1 MTDLAFNLIMDC
13 GQAML
18 ANGGEVFRAQDTME
32 IMARSFGIVDFHV
45 YVLTNGIFASAQ
57 NGTVSAVRHVPA
69 VSTNLGHVEAI
80 NAISRR
86 VADGELDLNSAQ
98 LEFERM
104 KRMPTLSPLYNCAA
118 ATMGAGCFA
127 MLFGGGL
134 PEMLVGALG
143 GLLASASS
151 CALSK
156 HHISRIFR
164 DMLSAIACTL
174 TALIAQ
180 LVYPAL
186 QVNFAIIGALMVLT
200 PGVAL
205 TMGVRDILNGDYL
218 SGSIRLLDALL
229 IAGSIAG
236 GVVLGW
242 IMARGFGGGV
252 MPVWTHYFAHFV
264 VAVIA
269 TISFGITFQMP
280 RRHYLACGLTGAV
293 GWMVYIFGVELFAL
307 SPAIATLV
315 ATLPLTGCARFFAI
329 RHKAPVTYFSA
340 AGHLSLV
347 PGAGIYLHGLLLF
360 CRASRSFSPA
370 KAARPSRSRW
380 PWRWALRWC
389 AVCRCRA
396 GMRES
401 ANRRGGF
408 HIRPRALLIAA
419 HSHGR
424 I

>member
-57 NGTVSAVRHVPA
+57 NGTVSAVRHVPV

-118 ATMGAGCFA
+118 GTMGAGCFA

-205 TMGVRDILNGDYL
+205 SMGIRDIINSDYL
-218 SGSIRLLDALL
+218 SGTIPACGCPAGCGMPGCRRHSGVYL
-229 IAGSIAG
+229 IKYSN
-236 GVVLGW
+236 
-242 IMARGFGGGV
+242 GGGMV
-252 MPVWTHYFAHFV
+252 SAAPVWFTMLVQFV
-264 VAVIA
+264 VAMVA
-269 TISFGITFQMP
+269 TISFGITFQVG
-280 RRHYLACGLTGAV
+280 RRPLLDLRFCGGRWLDDLHCLHYPWRYDRPHGHTDCHT
-293 GWMVYIFGVELFAL
+293 
-307 SPAIATLV
+307 
-315 ATLPLTGCARFFAI
+315 
-329 RHKAPVTYFSA
+329 A
-340 AGHLSLV
+340 AGRAFPLFCHPAQGPHHGISADRHFS
-347 PGAGIYLHGLLLF
+347 PGARRGHLLHGLLF
-360 CRASRSFSPA
+360 FAQ
-370 KAARPSRSRW
+370 
-380 PWRWALRWC
+380 
-389 AVCRCRA
+389 
-396 GMRES
+396 
-401 ANRRGGF
+401 
-408 HIRPRALLIAA
+408 RPRPVHQPKALKP
-419 HSHGR
+419 
-424 I
+424 

>member
-1 MTDLAFNLIMDC
+1 MPITRSLPLCRRTFVTDQAFNLIMDC

-143 GLLASASS
+143 GLLASA
-151 CALSK
+151 
-156 HHISRIFR
+156 
-164 DMLSAIACTL
+164 IACTL

-205 TMGVRDILNGDYL
+205 TMGIRDIINSDYL
-218 SGSIRLLDALL
+218 SGTIRLVDALL
-229 IAGSIAG
+229 VAGCLAVGVTLGYTLLSTVT
-236 GVVLGW
+236 GVVW
-242 IMARGFGGGV
+242 
-252 MPVWTHYFAHFV
+252 
-264 VAVIA
+264 
-269 TISFGITFQMP
+269 
-280 RRHYLACGLTGAV
+280 
-293 GWMVYIFGVELFAL
+293 
-307 SPAIATLV
+307 
-315 ATLPLTGCARFFAI
+315 
-329 RHKAPVTYFSA
+329 
-340 AGHLSLV
+340 
-347 PGAGIYLHGLLLF
+347 
-360 CRASRSFSPA
+360 
-370 KAARPSRSRW
+370 
-380 PWRWALRWC
+380 
-389 AVCRCRA
+389 
-396 GMRES
+396 
-401 ANRRGGF
+401 
-408 HIRPRALLIAA
+408 
-419 HSHGR
+419 
-424 I
+424 

>member
-1 MTDLAFNLIMDC
+1 MPITRSLPLCRRTFVTDLAFNLIMDC

-57 NGTVSAVRHVPA
+57 NGTVSAVRHVPV

-118 ATMGAGCFA
+118 GTMGAGCFA

-143 GLLASASS
+143 GLLSSASS
-151 CALSK
+151 G
-156 HHISRIFR
+156 
-164 DMLSAIACTL
+164 TL

-205 TMGVRDILNGDYL
+205 TMGIRDIINSDYL
-218 SGSIRLLDALL
+218 SGTIRLVDALL
-229 IAGSIAG
+229 VAGCLAVGVTLGYTLLSTVT
-236 GVVLGW
+236 GVVW
-242 IMARGFGGGV
+242 
-252 MPVWTHYFAHFV
+252 
-264 VAVIA
+264 
-269 TISFGITFQMP
+269 
-280 RRHYLACGLTGAV
+280 
-293 GWMVYIFGVELFAL
+293 
-307 SPAIATLV
+307 
-315 ATLPLTGCARFFAI
+315 
-329 RHKAPVTYFSA
+329 
-340 AGHLSLV
+340 
-347 PGAGIYLHGLLLF
+347 
-360 CRASRSFSPA
+360 
-370 KAARPSRSRW
+370 
-380 PWRWALRWC
+380 
-389 AVCRCRA
+389 
-396 GMRES
+396 
-401 ANRRGGF
+401 
-408 HIRPRALLIAA
+408 
-419 HSHGR
+419 
-424 I
+424 

>member
-1 MTDLAFNLIMDC
+1 MPITRSLPLCRRTFVTDLAFNLIMDC

-143 GLLASASS
+143 G
-151 CALSK
+151 
-156 HHISRIFR
+156 
-164 DMLSAIACTL
+164 
-174 TALIAQ
+174 
-180 LVYPAL
+180 
-186 QVNFAIIGALMVLT
+186 VLT

-205 TMGVRDILNGDYL
+205 TMGIRDIINSDYL
-218 SGSIRLLDALL
+218 SGTIRLVDALL
-229 IAGSIAG
+229 VAGCLAVGVTLGYTLLSTVT
-236 GVVLGW
+236 GVVW
-242 IMARGFGGGV
+242 
-252 MPVWTHYFAHFV
+252 
-264 VAVIA
+264 
-269 TISFGITFQMP
+269 
-280 RRHYLACGLTGAV
+280 
-293 GWMVYIFGVELFAL
+293 
-307 SPAIATLV
+307 
-315 ATLPLTGCARFFAI
+315 
-329 RHKAPVTYFSA
+329 
-340 AGHLSLV
+340 
-347 PGAGIYLHGLLLF
+347 
-360 CRASRSFSPA
+360 
-370 KAARPSRSRW
+370 
-380 PWRWALRWC
+380 
-389 AVCRCRA
+389 
-396 GMRES
+396 
-401 ANRRGGF
+401 
-408 HIRPRALLIAA
+408 
-419 HSHGR
+419 
-424 I
+424 

>member
-32 IMARSFGIVDFHV
+32 IMAHSFGIVDFHV

-104 KRMPTLSPLYNCAA
+104 KRMPTLSPLYNCVAG
-118 ATMGAGCFA
+118 TMGAGCFA

-164 DMLSAIACTL
+164 DMLSAIAGTL

-205 TMGVRDILNGDYL
+205 TMGIRDIINSDYL
-218 SGSIRLLDALL
+218 SGTIRLVDALL
-229 IAGSIAG
+229 VAGCLAVGVTLGYTLLSTVT
-236 GVVLGW
+236 GVVW
-242 IMARGFGGGV
+242 
-252 MPVWTHYFAHFV
+252 
-264 VAVIA
+264 
-269 TISFGITFQMP
+269 
-280 RRHYLACGLTGAV
+280 
-293 GWMVYIFGVELFAL
+293 
-307 SPAIATLV
+307 
-315 ATLPLTGCARFFAI
+315 
-329 RHKAPVTYFSA
+329 
-340 AGHLSLV
+340 
-347 PGAGIYLHGLLLF
+347 
-360 CRASRSFSPA
+360 
-370 KAARPSRSRW
+370 
-380 PWRWALRWC
+380 
-389 AVCRCRA
+389 
-396 GMRES
+396 
-401 ANRRGGF
+401 
-408 HIRPRALLIAA
+408 
-419 HSHGR
+419 
-424 I
+424 

>member
-1 MTDLAFNLIMDC
+1 MPITRSLPLCRRTFVTDLAFNLIMDC

-18 ANGGEVFRAQDTME
+18 ANGGEGFRAQDTME

-57 NGTVSAVRHVPA
+57 NGTVSAVRHVPV

-118 ATMGAGCFA
+118 GTMGAGCFA
-127 MLFGGGL
+127 MLFGGGR
-134 PEMLVGALG
+134 PEM
-143 GLLASASS
+143 ASASS

-164 DMLSAIACTL
+164 DMLSAIAGTL

-205 TMGVRDILNGDYL
+205 TMGIRDIINSDYL
-218 SGSIRLLDALL
+218 SGTIRLVDALL
-229 IAGSIAG
+229 VAGCLAVGVTLGYTLLSTVT
-236 GVVLGW
+236 GVVW
-242 IMARGFGGGV
+242 
-252 MPVWTHYFAHFV
+252 
-264 VAVIA
+264 
-269 TISFGITFQMP
+269 
-280 RRHYLACGLTGAV
+280 
-293 GWMVYIFGVELFAL
+293 
-307 SPAIATLV
+307 
-315 ATLPLTGCARFFAI
+315 
-329 RHKAPVTYFSA
+329 
-340 AGHLSLV
+340 
-347 PGAGIYLHGLLLF
+347 
-360 CRASRSFSPA
+360 
-370 KAARPSRSRW
+370 
-380 PWRWALRWC
+380 
-389 AVCRCRA
+389 
-396 GMRES
+396 
-401 ANRRGGF
+401 
-408 HIRPRALLIAA
+408 
-419 HSHGR
+419 
-424 I
+424 

>member
-1 MTDLAFNLIMDC
+1 MPITRSLPLCRRTFVTDLAFNLIMDC

-104 KRMPTLSPLYNCAA
+104 KRMPTLSPLYNCVAG
-118 ATMGAGCFA
+118 TMGAGCFA

-174 TALIAQ
+174 
-180 LVYPAL
+180 AL

-205 TMGVRDILNGDYL
+205 TMGIRDIINSDYL
-218 SGSIRLLDALL
+218 SGTIRLVDALL
-229 IAGSIAG
+229 VAGCLAVGVTLGYTLLSTVT
-236 GVVLGW
+236 GVVW
-242 IMARGFGGGV
+242 
-252 MPVWTHYFAHFV
+252 
-264 VAVIA
+264 
-269 TISFGITFQMP
+269 
-280 RRHYLACGLTGAV
+280 
-293 GWMVYIFGVELFAL
+293 
-307 SPAIATLV
+307 
-315 ATLPLTGCARFFAI
+315 
-329 RHKAPVTYFSA
+329 
-340 AGHLSLV
+340 
-347 PGAGIYLHGLLLF
+347 
-360 CRASRSFSPA
+360 
-370 KAARPSRSRW
+370 
-380 PWRWALRWC
+380 
-389 AVCRCRA
+389 
-396 GMRES
+396 
-401 ANRRGGF
+401 
-408 HIRPRALLIAA
+408 
-419 HSHGR
+419 
-424 I
+424 

>member
-143 GLLASASS
+143 GLHCLHADRFDCPAGLPGPAGQL
-151 CALSK
+151 C
-156 HHISRIFR
+156 HHRR
-164 DMLSAIACTL
+164 AD
-174 TALIAQ
+174 
-180 LVYPAL
+180 
-186 QVNFAIIGALMVLT
+186 GA
-200 PGVAL
+200 
-205 TMGVRDILNGDYL
+205 D
-218 SGSIRLLDALL
+218 
-229 IAGSIAG
+229 
-236 GVVLGW
+236 
-242 IMARGFGGGV
+242 
-252 MPVWTHYFAHFV
+252 
-264 VAVIA
+264 
-269 TISFGITFQMP
+269 P
-280 RRHYLACGLTGAV
+280 RRCLNY
-293 GWMVYIFGVELFAL
+293 
-307 SPAIATLV
+307 
-315 ATLPLTGCARFFAI
+315 
-329 RHKAPVTYFSA
+329 
-340 AGHLSLV
+340 GH
-347 PGAGIYLHGLLLF
+347 P
-360 CRASRSFSPA
+360 
-370 KAARPSRSRW
+370 
-380 PWRWALRWC
+380 
-389 AVCRCRA
+389 
-396 GMRES
+396 
-401 ANRRGGF
+401 
-408 HIRPRALLIAA
+408 
-419 HSHGR
+419 
-424 I
+424 

>member
-1 MTDLAFNLIMDC
+1 MPITRSLPLCRRTFVTDLAFNLIMDC

-32 IMARSFGIVDFHV
+32 IMAHSFGIVDFHV

-118 ATMGAGCFA
+118 GTMGAGCFA

-164 DMLSAIACTL
+164 DMLSAIAGTL

-186 QVNFAIIGALMVLT
+186 QVNFAIIGALMLLV
-200 PGVAL
+200 PGL
-205 TMGVRDILNGDYL
+205 LITNSMRDIIYGDTNSGVNRIVQVLLSALAIAMGTAAAWHITSSLYGQTAASTLSYPFWLQAIAIAVACTGFVIFFNVHGWGRCLCALGGVVTWMAYLLCGELGLGPYGANFIAAAVAAVYAEGMARARKYPVTSYQVISAVPLLPGAGIYYTMSLGLNGSTQL
-218 SGSIRLLDALL
+218 ALQRGFATAG
-229 IAGSIAG
+229 IAGSIAAAILLVSS
-236 GVVLGW
+236 VV
-242 IMARGFGGGV
+242 R
-252 MPVWTHYFAHFV
+252 
-264 VAVIA
+264 
-269 TISFGITFQMP
+269 
-280 RRHYLACGLTGAV
+280 
-293 GWMVYIFGVELFAL
+293 LFTAQ
-307 SPAIATLV
+307 
-315 ATLPLTGCARFFAI
+315 R
-329 RHKAPVTYFSA
+329 K
-340 AGHLSLV
+340 
-347 PGAGIYLHGLLLF
+347 
-360 CRASRSFSPA
+360 
-370 KAARPSRSRW
+370 K
-380 PWRWALRWC
+380 
-389 AVCRCRA
+389 
-396 GMRES
+396 
-401 ANRRGGF
+401 
-408 HIRPRALLIAA
+408 
-419 HSHGR
+419 
-424 I
+424 

>member
-1 MTDLAFNLIMDC
+1 
-13 GQAML
+13 
-18 ANGGEVFRAQDTME
+18 ME

-104 KRMPTLSPLYNCAA
+104 KRMPTLSPLYNCVAG
-118 ATMGAGCFA
+118 TMGAGCFA

-164 DMLSAIACTL
+164 DMLSAIAGTL

-186 QVNFAIIGALMVLT
+186 QVNFAIIGALMILT
-200 PGVAL
+200 PGIAF
-205 TMGVRDILNGDYL
+205 TMGIRDFVHGDYL
-218 SGSIRLLDALL
+218 SGTIRMIDALL
-229 IAGSIAG
+229 IAASIAIG
-236 GVVLGW
+236 TGLVLSLYTFFTGVV
-242 IMARGFGGGV
+242 
-252 MPVWTHYFAHFV
+252 
-264 VAVIA
+264 VA
-269 TISFGITFQMP
+269 
-280 RRHYLACGLTGAV
+280 
-293 GWMVYIFGVELFAL
+293 
-307 SPAIATLV
+307 
-315 ATLPLTGCARFFAI
+315 
-329 RHKAPVTYFSA
+329 
-340 AGHLSLV
+340 
-347 PGAGIYLHGLLLF
+347 
-360 CRASRSFSPA
+360 
-370 KAARPSRSRW
+370 
-380 PWRWALRWC
+380 
-389 AVCRCRA
+389 
-396 GMRES
+396 
-401 ANRRGGF
+401 
-408 HIRPRALLIAA
+408 
-419 HSHGR
+419 
-424 I
+424 

>member
-69 VSTNLGHVEAI
+69 VSTNLSHVEAI

-205 TMGVRDILNGDYL
+205 TMGIRDIINSDYL
-218 SGSIRLLDALL
+218 SGTIRLVDALL
-229 IAGSIAG
+229 VAGCLAV
-236 GVVLGW
+236 GVTLGYTLLSTVT
-242 IMARGFGGGV
+242 GGGMV
-252 MPVWTHYFAHFV
+252 SAAPVWFTMLVQFV
-264 VAVIA
+264 VAMVA
-269 TISFGITFQMP
+269 TISFGITFQVG
-280 RRHYLACGLTGAV
+280 RRHYWTCGFVGAV
-293 GWMVYIFGVELFAL
+293 GWTIYIACTAL
-307 SPAIATLV
+307 GGMTAPMATLI
-315 ATLPLTGCARFFAI
+315 ATLPLAALSRFFAI
-329 RHKAPVTYFSA
+329 RHKAPITVFLLTGIFP
-340 AGHLSLV
+340 LV
-347 PGAGIYLHGLLLF
+347 PGAGIYYTAYYFLRNDRALCTSKGIETLKVAVALALGIAIVCSIPLPKRHA
-360 CRASRSFSPA
+360 ASRQA
-370 KAARPSRSRW
+370 K
-380 PWRWALRWC
+380 
-389 AVCRCRA
+389 
-396 GMRES
+396 
-401 ANRRGGF
+401 
-408 HIRPRALLIAA
+408 
-419 HSHGR
+419 
-424 I
+424 

>member
-1 MTDLAFNLIMDC
+1 MPITRSLPLCRRTFVTDLAFNLIMDC

-57 NGTVSAVRHVPA
+57 NGTVSAVRHVPV

-118 ATMGAGCFA
+118 GTMGAGCFA

-164 DMLSAIACTL
+164 DMLSAIAGTL

-186 QVNFAIIGALMVLT
+186 QVNFAIIGALMILV
-200 PGVAL
+200 PGL
-205 TMGVRDILNGDYL
+205 LITNSMRDIIYGDTN
-218 SGSIRLLDALL
+218 SGMFRIVQ
-229 IAGSIAG
+229 
-236 GVVLGW
+236 VVL
-242 IMARGFGGGV
+242 MAMAIALGTAAAWRLTAGIYGQTVSSTVSWPALAQAAAVFIGCSGFCILFNVHGHGMLLADIGG
-252 MPVWTHYFAHFV
+252 ML
-264 VAVIA
+264 
-269 TISFGITFQMP
+269 S
-280 RRHYLACGLTGAV
+280 
-293 GWMVYIFGVELFAL
+293 WMVYLLCTALGCDVYAANLFAAVFAAL
-307 SPAIATLV
+307 YSETMARVRKCPAVNYLV
-315 ATLPLTGCARFFAI
+315 ISTLPML
-329 RHKAPVTYFSA
+329 
-340 AGHLSLV
+340 
-347 PGAGIYLHGLLLF
+347 PGAGVYYTMSLGLEGRMMDSVAKGLETVGVAGSLAVGILLVSTVF
-360 CRASRSFSPA
+360 RLFSH
-370 KAARPSRSRW
+370 
-380 PWRWALRWC
+380 
-389 AVCRCRA
+389 
-396 GMRES
+396 
-401 ANRRGGF
+401 RGKK
-408 HIRPRALLIAA
+408 
-419 HSHGR
+419 
-424 I
+424 